1 MNRDFV
7 WNHLNRPELGI
18 LNSISNLI
26 QAEEWL
32 KPDLLTSVRHG
43 TDLFVASDYGGEHK
57 SSIYQSLS
65 FIVVDLKFLW
75 YWNEKRIELRKKF
88 LKDSRRVSFKKLT
101 ENRRRQHLIHFLRVS
116 NSIPG
121 LLASFLIDKNID
133 SIFVETPESREI
145 GALFIDKDK
154 WAPKS
159 YEKLLRIGHLGSLI
173 ISGLSAPGQNL
184 LWVTDQD
191 EIVSNVEKHTEATN
205 VFGYCMDLTLPHNM
219 GHFRLASTKSD
230 SGSRDLEDLASIPD
244 LAAGALAEFSTTL
257 EYEGGFLDSDIM
269 RPLSKNLSHKSKA
282 ILAWLA
288 ESHHT
293 LKKISIVIQ
302 SVPPNHIRARLLRTA
317 VDNVNPCFNWVPDFV
332 KDNLKKEG

>member
-1 MNRDFV
+1 MNKEQMNNDFV
-7 WNHLNRPELGI
+7 WQHLNRPELGI
-18 LNSISNLI
+18 LNSISKLI

-32 KPDLLTSVRHG
+32 RHDLLTSVRSG
-43 TDLFVASDYGGEHK
+43 EDLLIASDYGGEHK
-57 SSIYQSLS
+57 ISAYQSLS

-75 YWNEKRIELRKKF
+75 RWNEERTELRKRI

-101 ENRRRQHLIHFLRVS
+101 ENRRREHLTHFLRVS

-121 LLASFLIDKNID
+121 LLASFLIDKRID
-133 SIFVETPESREI
+133 SIFVETPESQEI
-145 GALFIDKDK
+145 GSLIINKTK

-159 YEKLLRIGHLGSLI
+159 YEKLLRIGHFGSLL

-205 VFGYCMDLTLPHNM
+205 VFGHCMDQTLRHNM

-230 SGSRDLEDLASIPD
+230 NGSRDLEDLASIPD

-257 EYEGGFLDSDIM
+257 ENEGGFLDSSIM
-269 RPLSKNLSHKSKA
+269 RPLSKKLSFKSRA

-293 LKKISIVIQ
+293 LKRLSIVVQ
-302 SVPPNHIRARLLRTA
+302 SVSPTGIRARLLRMKI
-317 VDNVNPCFNWVPDFV
+317 DNSNLNFN
-332 KDNLKKEG
+332 